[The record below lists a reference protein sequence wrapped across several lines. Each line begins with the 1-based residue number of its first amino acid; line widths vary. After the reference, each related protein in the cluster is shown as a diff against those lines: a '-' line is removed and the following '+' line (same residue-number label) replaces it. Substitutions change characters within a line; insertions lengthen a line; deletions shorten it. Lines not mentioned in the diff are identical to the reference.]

1 MLHWNCLPLICLCDL
16 LGVNGPND
24 WGYILFS
31 LWSIYDFL
39 SLINHCYD
47 SFFNNF
53 GWTGQVYLHVYRQ
66 KTRLLD
72 SDSDCV
78 MIYMTNTYKKR
89 RRHQIS
95 LISMS
100 TWIYICQHC
109 ENCGFTL
116 RIFSFTI
123 FFFNFLKILKICGE
137 NNCIVLDW
145 CTWFSEILSWCK

>member
-1 MLHWNCLPLICLCDL
+1 MWT
-16 LGVNGPND
+16 GPND

-39 SLINHCYD
+39 SLINHHYD

-116 RIFSFTI
+116 RIFSFNI
-123 FFFNFLKILKICGE
+123 FFLTFWKYLKFAERI
-137 NNCIVLDW
+137 IVLCSIGVRDLVKYYHDVNKKNQFW
-145 CTWFSEILSWCK
+145 NTEWI